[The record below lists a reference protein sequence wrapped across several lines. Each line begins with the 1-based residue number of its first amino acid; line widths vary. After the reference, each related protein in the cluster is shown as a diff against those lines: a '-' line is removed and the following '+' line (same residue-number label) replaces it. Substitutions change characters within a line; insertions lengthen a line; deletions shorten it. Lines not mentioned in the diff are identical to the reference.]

1 MFPTDKYLFVSSRK
15 GFGRFSFEIIIS
27 QNTPWLGNLL
37 LLSRICC
44 AVYYVDDYEAKQET
58 VLTR

>member
-1 MFPTDKYLFVSSRK
+1 MYPTDKYLFVSSRK

-27 QNTPWLGNLL
+27 QNTPWLGNRLL
-37 LLSRICC
+37 LCC
-44 AVYYVDDYEAKQET
+44 AVYYLDDYEAKQET